1 MTIAIA
7 REVALEV
14 LLRVEADDAYA
25 NLLLN
30 QLSTNRRLDSRNA
43 GLAQELAFGSLRRKN
58 TLDAIIN
65 EVSSRPVDELDPGV
79 RAVLQLG
86 VYQLLYT
93 RIPVHAALNESVE
106 QSKAYAGG
114 KASGLVNASLRKVA
128 QNDLEYWMNVILAK
142 ATNDTERL
150 ALKYAHPSWIVTSLK
165 LALSSDGRASDLE
178 HLLESDN
185 EPARVNLV
193 ALPGQV
199 DNQTLSDFEQHVS
212 SPIGYLAPAGNPGEV
227 PAVADGSMRVQD
239 AGSQLVALVAAHDA
253 KPNENWL
260 DLCAGPGGKAVLLAA
275 LAKASSSAV
284 TCVEPALHRAELVRK
299 ALAAS
304 GLTAK
309 VRQLDGREITGSFD
323 RVLVDAPC
331 TGLGA
336 LRRRPEARWRKSPSD
351 LKELNLLQKELIEA
365 AWAVLKPGGVL
376 TYSTCS
382 PHPSET
388 TAIVEQALRKF
399 GESAELLNA
408 NAILSDIEPSL
419 RLNPNRKT
427 AQLWPDRDDTDAMF
441 IAVIRKSEVV

>member
-1 MTIAIA
+1 VTVAIA
-7 REVALEV
+7 RQVALEV
-14 LLRVEADDAYA
+14 LMRVEADDAYA

-30 QLSTNRRLDSRNA
+30 QLSTSKRLDSRNA
-43 GLAQELAFGSLRRKN
+43 ALAQELAFGSLRRKN
-58 TLDAIIN
+58 TLEAIIN
-65 EVSSRPVDELDPGV
+65 EVSSRPVADLDPGV

-106 QSKAYAGG
+106 QSKAFAGG

-128 QNDLEYWMNVILAK
+128 QNNLDYWMRAILAK
-142 ATNDTERL
+142 ATNETERM
-150 ALKYAHPSWIVTSLK
+150 ALKYAHPAWIVTALK
-165 LALSSDGRASDLE
+165 LALNADGRSADLE

-193 ALPGQV
+193 ALPGQD
-199 DNQTLSDFEQHVS
+199 DNAILADFEQHVS
-212 SPIGYLAPAGNPGEV
+212 SPIGYLAPAGNPGEI

-239 AGSQLVALVAAHDA
+239 AGSQLVALVAAHGA
-253 KPNENWL
+253 KTNESWL

-275 LAKASSSAV
+275 VAKAHDSEL
-284 TCVEPALHRAELVRK
+284 TCVEPAPHRAELVRK
-299 ALAAS
+299 ALTAS
-304 GLTAK
+304 GLNAK
-309 VRQLDGREITGSFD
+309 VMQLDGRAVTGSFD

-351 LKELNLLQKELIEA
+351 LKDLNALQKELIEA
-365 AWAVLKPGGVL
+365 AWAALKPGGVL

-399 GESAELLNA
+399 GASAELLNA

>member
-1 MTIAIA
+1 MAIAIA
-7 REVALEV
+7 RQVALEV

-30 QLSTNRRLDSRNA
+30 QLSTSKGLDSRNA
-43 GLAQELAFGSLRRKN
+43 ALAQELAFGSLRRKN
-58 TLDAIIN
+58 TLEAIIN
-65 EVSSRPVDELDPGV
+65 EVSSRPVEDLDPGI

-106 QSKAYAGG
+106 QSKAFAGG

-128 QNDLEYWMNVILAK
+128 QNELEHWQGVVLAK
-142 ATNDTERL
+142 ATNETERL

-165 LALSSDGRASDLE
+165 LALSADGRAAELE
-178 HLLESDN
+178 HLLEADN

-199 DNQTLSDFEQHVS
+199 DSNTLREFEQHVS
-212 SPIGYLAPAGNPGEV
+212 SPIGYLAPAGNPGEI

-239 AGSQLVALVAAHDA
+239 AGSQLVALVAVQGA
-253 KPNENWL
+253 KHNENWL
-260 DLCAGPGGKAVLLAA
+260 DLCAGPGGKAVLMAA
-275 LAKASSSAV
+275 LGKSSASAL
-284 TCVEPALHRAELVRK
+284 TCIEPAPHRAELVRK
-299 ALAAS
+299 ALSTS
-304 GLTAK
+304 GMTAK
-309 VRQLDGREITGSFD
+309 VRQIDGREITGSFD

-351 LKELNLLQKELIEA
+351 LKELNSLQKELIEA

-388 TAIVEQALRKF
+388 TAIVEQALRRF

-408 NAILSDIEPSL
+408 NAILSEIEPSL

>member
-1 MTIAIA
+1 MTVAIA
-7 REVALEV
+7 RQVALEV
-14 LLRVEADDAYA
+14 LMRVEADDAYA

-30 QLSTNRRLDSRNA
+30 QLSTSKRLDSRNA
-43 GLAQELAFGSLRRKN
+43 ALAQELAFGSLRRKN
-58 TLDAIIN
+58 TLEAIIN
-65 EVSSRPVDELDPGV
+65 EVSSRPVADLDPGV

-106 QSKAYAGG
+106 QSKAFAGG

-128 QNDLEYWMNVILAK
+128 QNDLDYWMRAILVK
-142 ATNDTERL
+142 ATNETERM
-150 ALKYAHPSWIVTSLK
+150 ALKYAHPAWIVTSLK
-165 LALSSDGRASDLE
+165 LALNADGRSADLE

-199 DNQTLSDFEQHVS
+199 DNAILADFEQHVS
-212 SPIGYLAPAGNPGEV
+212 SPIGYVAPAGNPGEI

-239 AGSQLVALVAAHDA
+239 AGSQLVALVAAHGA
-253 KPNENWL
+253 KANESWL

-275 LAKASSSAV
+275 VAKANDSV
-284 TCVEPALHRAELVRK
+284 LTCVEPAPHRAELVRK
-299 ALAAS
+299 ALSAS

-309 VRQLDGREITGSFD
+309 VMQLDGRAVTGSFD

-351 LKELNLLQKELIEA
+351 LKDLNALQKELIEA
-365 AWAVLKPGGVL
+365 AWAALKPGGVL

-399 GESAELLNA
+399 GASAELLNA
-408 NAILSDIEPSL
+408 NAILSEIEPSL

>member
-1 MTIAIA
+1 MTVAIA
-7 REVALEV
+7 RQVALEV
-14 LLRVEADDAYA
+14 LMRVEADDAYA

-30 QLSTNRRLDSRNA
+30 QLSTSKRLDSRNA
-43 GLAQELAFGSLRRKN
+43 ALAQELAFGSLRRKN
-58 TLDAIIN
+58 TLEAIIN
-65 EVSSRPVDELDPGV
+65 EVSSRPVADLDPGV

-106 QSKAYAGG
+106 QSKAFAGG

-128 QNDLEYWMNVILAK
+128 QNGLDYWMHAILAK
-142 ATNDTERL
+142 ATNETERL
-150 ALKYAHPSWIVTSLK
+150 ALKYAHPAWIVTSLK
-165 LALSSDGRASDLE
+165 LALNADGRSADLE

-199 DNQTLSDFEQHVS
+199 DNAILTDFEQHVS
-212 SPIGYLAPAGNPGEV
+212 SPIGYLAPAGNPGEIQ
-227 PAVADGSMRVQD
+227 AVADGSMRVQD
-239 AGSQLVALVAAHDA
+239 AGSQLVALVAAHGA
-253 KPNENWL
+253 KANECWL

-275 LAKASSSAV
+275 VAKTNDSV
-284 TCVEPALHRAELVRK
+284 LTCVEPAPHRAELVRK

-309 VRQLDGREITGSFD
+309 VMQLDGRAVTGSFD
-323 RVLVDAPC
+323 RILVDAPC

-351 LKELNLLQKELIEA
+351 LKELNALQKELIEA
-365 AWAVLKPGGVL
+365 AWVSLKPGGVL

-399 GESAELLNA
+399 GASAELLNA

>member
-1 MTIAIA
+1 MTVAIA
-7 REVALEV
+7 RQVALEV
-14 LLRVEADDAYA
+14 LIRVEADDAYA

-30 QLSTNRRLDSRNA
+30 QLSTTKRLDSRNA
-43 GLAQELAFGSLRRKN
+43 ALAQELAFGSLRRKN
-58 TLDAIIN
+58 TLEAIIN
-65 EVSSRPVDELDPGV
+65 EVSSRSVADLDPGV

-106 QSKAYAGG
+106 QSKVFAGG

-128 QNDLEYWMNVILAK
+128 QNDLDYWMHAILAK
-142 ATNDTERL
+142 AINETERM
-150 ALKYAHPSWIVTSLK
+150 ALKYAHPAWIVTSLK
-165 LALSSDGRASDLE
+165 LALNADGRSADLE

-199 DNQTLSDFEQHVS
+199 DNAILADFEQHVS
-212 SPIGYLAPAGNPGEV
+212 SPIGYLAPAGNPGEI
-227 PAVADGSMRVQD
+227 PSVADGSMRVQD
-239 AGSQLVALVAAHDA
+239 AGSQLVALVAAHGA
-253 KPNENWL
+253 KANESWL

-275 LAKASSSAV
+275 VAKTNDSV
-284 TCVEPALHRAELVRK
+284 LTCVEPAPHRAELVRK

-309 VRQLDGREITGSFD
+309 VMQLDGRAVTGSFD
-323 RVLVDAPC
+323 RILVDAPC

-351 LKELNLLQKELIEA
+351 LKELNALQNELIEA
-365 AWAVLKPGGVL
+365 AWAALKPGGVL

-399 GESAELLNA
+399 GASAELLNA
-408 NAILSDIEPSL
+408 NAILSEIEPSL

>member
-1 MTIAIA
+1 VTVAIA
-7 REVALEV
+7 RQVALEV
-14 LLRVEADDAYA
+14 LMRVEADDAYA

-30 QLSTNRRLDSRNA
+30 QLSTSKRLDSRNA
-43 GLAQELAFGSLRRKN
+43 ALAQELAFGSLRRKN
-58 TLDAIIN
+58 TLEAIIN
-65 EVSSRPVDELDPGV
+65 EVSSRPVADLDPGV

-106 QSKAYAGG
+106 QSKAFAGG

-128 QNDLEYWMNVILAK
+128 QNDLDYWMHAILAK
-142 ATNDTERL
+142 ATNETERL
-150 ALKYAHPSWIVTSLK
+150 ALKYAHPAWIVTSLK
-165 LALSSDGRASDLE
+165 LALNADGRSADLE

-199 DNQTLSDFEQHVS
+199 DNAILADFEQHVS
-212 SPIGYLAPAGNPGEV
+212 SPIGYLAPAGNPGEI

-239 AGSQLVALVAAHDA
+239 AGSQLVALVAAHGA
-253 KPNENWL
+253 KANESWL

-275 LAKASSSAV
+275 VAKAHDSAL
-284 TCVEPALHRAELVRK
+284 TCVEPAPHRAELVRK
-299 ALAAS
+299 ALTAS
-304 GLTAK
+304 GLAAK
-309 VRQLDGREITGSFD
+309 VMQQDGRAVTGSFD

-336 LRRRPEARWRKSPSD
+336 LRRRPEARWRKSPGD
-351 LKELNLLQKELIEA
+351 LKELNALQNELIEA

-388 TAIVEQALRKF
+388 TSIVEQALRKF
-399 GESAELLNA
+399 GASAELLNA

>member
-7 REVALEV
+7 RQVALEV

-30 QLSTNRRLDSRNA
+30 QLSTIKRLDYRNA
-43 GLAQELAFGSLRRKN
+43 ALAQELAFGSLRRKN
-58 TLDAIIN
+58 TLEAIIN
-65 EVSSRPVDELDPGV
+65 EVSSRPVEDLDPGV

-106 QSKAYAGG
+106 QSKAFAGG

-128 QNDLEYWMNVILAK
+128 QNELEHWLGVILAK
-142 ATNDTERL
+142 ASNETERL

-165 LALSSDGRASDLE
+165 LALSADGRAAELE
-178 HLLESDN
+178 HLLEADN

-199 DNQTLSDFEQHVS
+199 DSNTLRDFEQHVS
-212 SPIGYLAPAGNPGEV
+212 SPIGYLAPAGNPGEI

-239 AGSQLVALVAAHDA
+239 AGSQLVALVAVHGA
-253 KPNENWL
+253 KHNENWL
-260 DLCAGPGGKAVLLAA
+260 DLCAGPGGKAVLMAA
-275 LAKASSSAV
+275 LAKSSASAL
-284 TCVEPALHRAELVRK
+284 TCIEPSPHRAELVRK
-299 ALAAS
+299 ALSTS
-304 GLTAK
+304 GMTAK
-309 VRQLDGREITGSFD
+309 VRQIDGREITGSFD

-351 LKELNLLQKELIEA
+351 LKDLNSLQKELIEA

-388 TAIVEQALRKF
+388 TAIVEQALRRF

-408 NAILSDIEPSL
+408 NDILSEIEPSL